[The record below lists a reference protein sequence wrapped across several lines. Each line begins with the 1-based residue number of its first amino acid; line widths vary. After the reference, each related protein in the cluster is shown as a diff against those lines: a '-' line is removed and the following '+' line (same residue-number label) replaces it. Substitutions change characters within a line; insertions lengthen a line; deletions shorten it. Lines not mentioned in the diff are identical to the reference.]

1 MAAWAGVGLL
11 RVFFTNRLD
20 DVAATA
26 LGFCAAY
33 PLASPVEIERLVIA
47 VSVFLVTTGH
57 GLVPVVFFG
66 VLPGGTR

>member
-1 MAAWAGVGLL
+1 MAAGAGIGLL
-11 RVFFTNRLD
+11 RVFLADRLD

-26 LGFCAAY
+26 LGFRAPYSRAC
-33 PLASPVEIERLVIA
+33 PVQIERLVVA
-47 VSVFLVTTGH
+47 VSVFFVTTGH